1 MSERIIGDTITLDFT
16 THDPHTGQVSDADV
30 LPTCEVLEDNDDT
43 PILTPTVVKRGAST
57 GLYRVTFAATAANGF
72 LAGSSYNADVVV
84 TVTNIT
90 AKARIGS
97 FRLNSIRVPE
107 AHYEV

>member
-16 THDPHTGQVSDADV
+16 THDPRTGQVSDADV
-30 LPTCEVLEDNDDT
+30 LPTCEVLEDNNDT
-43 PILTPTVVKRGAST
+43 PILTPTVVKRGSAT

-72 LAGSSYNADVVV
+72 LVASSYNVDVEA
-84 TVTNIT
+84 TVSGIT
-90 AKARIGS
+90 AKSRIGS
-97 FRLNSIRVPE
+97 FRLNNIRVPE